1 LTTLN
6 ISIEEESPEDTYE
19 TTNNLS
25 TVEKLN
31 TAQLNT
37 DPETGDEW
45 LDAAIPTNHS
55 YNLRPRPTL
64 RNKKYTMTQSGQQS
78 TNHKL
83 PKPHV
88 HILMMQ
94 QNVREGIK
102 NKGIR

>member
-1 LTTLN
+1 MTTLN
-6 ISIEEESPEDTYE
+6 ISIEEESPEDTYV

-25 TVEKLN
+25 TVEQLN
-31 TAQLNT
+31 AEQLNT

-45 LDAAIPTNHS
+45 PDAAIPTNHS